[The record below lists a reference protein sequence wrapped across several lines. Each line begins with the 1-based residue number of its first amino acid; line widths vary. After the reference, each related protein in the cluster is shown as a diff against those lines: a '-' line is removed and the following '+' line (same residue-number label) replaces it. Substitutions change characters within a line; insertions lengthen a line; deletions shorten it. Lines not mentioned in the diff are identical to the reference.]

1 MKLDTLENRTET
13 LLEVISDYADDDDTI
28 LEIGQGT
35 GRNVK
40 ALLKE
45 GYLAEGIDKK
55 DGTAIED
62 VEPKE
67 YDIVFT
73 MSTLFLIPPENDW
86 VFEKIAKMAKKYI
99 ITFEGEATSPER
111 NVYGRNYDEVFSRY
125 GFTQVEASPIFN
137 KYGMMRVMKRCQ
149 PTKQ

>member
-1 MKLDTLENRTET
+1 MKLDTPESRTET
-13 LLEVISDYADDDDTI
+13 LLEVIADYADDDDII

-45 GYLAEGIDKK
+45 GYNAVGIDKK

-62 VEPKE
+62 IEPKE
-67 YDIVFT
+67 YDIIFT

-86 VFEKIAKMAKKYI
+86 VFEKISKMAKKYI
-99 ITFEGEATSPER
+99 ITFEGEATDLTR
-111 NVYGRNYDEVFSRY
+111 NVYGRNYDEVFSEY
-125 GFTQVEASPIFN
+125 GFKQVEASPIFN
-137 KYGMMRVMKRCQ
+137 KYGMMRVMKNGN
-149 PTKQ
+149 TAN